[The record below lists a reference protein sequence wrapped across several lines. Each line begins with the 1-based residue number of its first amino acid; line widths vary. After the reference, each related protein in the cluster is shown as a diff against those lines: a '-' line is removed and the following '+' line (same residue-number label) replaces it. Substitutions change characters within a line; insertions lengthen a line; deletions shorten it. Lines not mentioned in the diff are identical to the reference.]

1 MLNSLAK
8 TMINLMKD
16 INTIFYINILMSL
29 ETKFS
34 TDVETL
40 LVNPKELKVN
50 EDYFNSLDSELQKS
64 ALIHESLHLALLHP
78 VRILDHPESD
88 YPLFRQACEHAVNN
102 ILVDEG
108 FSISSSWLCDRQYR
122 GMSTEQIME
131 ILRTNHESM
140 SDMDEDFEPSK
151 SKSDEVHMTQQVVA
165 ATHAAIRGHQEIP
178 SAISKLVEN
187 IGKPNIPWNKVLNS
201 ILQKQFEEG
210 TDYHRPNRKVRDSD
224 IVLPV
229 DKINEKVEHIN
240 LYVDMSGSVS
250 EEDKNRFVTEAY
262 SIITKFKVECL
273 ITQFNSTI
281 IHSSYVKNKKE
292 LLDYEFY
299 SGGGTRI
306 FPVLNHIRE
315 SKPKVSVIFTDGYFM
330 LPESKDLKGLKIIW
344 VIIGNP
350 DWKLPKSKIIHY
362 KGD

>member
-140 SDMDEDFEPSK
+140 PGIDEDFEPSK
-151 SKSDEVHMTQQVVA
+151 SKSDEVQMTQQVVA

-178 SAISKLVEN
+178 SAISKFVEN

-201 ILQKQFEEG
+201 ILQKQFEDG

-250 EEDKNRFVTEAY
+250 EKDKNRFVTEAY

-306 FPVLNHIRE
+306 FPVLNHIKE

>member
-8 TMINLMKD
+8 AMINLMKD

-34 TDVETL
+34 ADVETL

-50 EDYFNSLDSELQKS
+50 EEYFNSLEPELQKS
-64 ALIHESLHLALLHP
+64 ALVHESLHLALLHP

-88 YPLFRQACEHAVNN
+88 HPLFKLACEHAVNN

-108 FSISSSWLCDRQYR
+108 FSISSSWVCDRQYR

-131 ILRTNHESM
+131 KLRTNHEPM
-140 SDMDEDFEPSK
+140 SDMNEDFESSK
-151 SKSDEVHMTQQVVA
+151 SKSEEILMTQQVVA
-165 ATHAAIRGHQEIP
+165 ATHAAIRGHQEVP
-178 SAISKLVEN
+178 SAISKLVED
-187 IGKPNIPWNKVLNS
+187 IGKPNIPWNKVLNT
-201 ILQKQFEEG
+201 ILQKQFEDG
-210 TDYHRPNRKVRDSD
+210 TDYHRPNRKVRDSE

-229 DKINEKVEHIN
+229 DRINEKVEHIN
-240 LYVDMSGSVS
+240 LYVDMSGSVT
-250 EEDKNRFVTEAY
+250 EKDKNRFITEAY
-262 SIITKFKVECL
+262 SIIAKFKVECL
-273 ITQFNSTI
+273 ISQFNTTI
-281 IHSSYVKNKKE
+281 FHSSHVKNKKE

-306 FPVLNHIRE
+306 FPVLDHIKE

-330 LPESKDLKGLKIIW
+330 LPETKDLKGLKIIW

>member
-1 MLNSLAK
+1 MLNSLSKA
-8 TMINLMKD
+8 MINLMKD

-29 ETKFS
+29 EIKYCNK
-34 TDVETL
+34 VQTL

-50 EDYFNSLDSELQKS
+50 EEYFNSLDSELQKS
-64 ALIHESLHLALLHP
+64 ALVHESLHLALLHP

-88 YPLFRQACEHAVNN
+88 HSLFKEACEHAVNN

-108 FSISSSWLCDRQYR
+108 FSISSSWVCDRQYQ

-131 ILRTNHESM
+131 KLRGNHTP
-140 SDMDEDFEPSK
+140 DMNEDFEPAE
-151 SKSDEVHMTQQVVA
+151 SKSDEVQMTQQVVA
-165 ATHAAIRGHQEIP
+165 ATQAAIRGHQEVP
-178 SAISKLVEN
+178 SAISKFVEN
-187 IGKPNIPWNKVLNS
+187 IGKPNIPWNKVLNT
-201 ILQKQFEEG
+201 ILQKQFEDG
-210 TDYHRPNRKVRDSD
+210 TDYHRPNRRVRDSE

-229 DKINEKVEHIN
+229 DRINEKVGHIN

-250 EEDKNRFVTEAY
+250 EQDKNRFITEAY

-273 ITQFNSTI
+273 ISQFNTTVF
-281 IHSSYVKNKKE
+281 HSSHVKNKKE
-292 LLDYEFY
+292 LLDYKFY
-299 SGGGTRI
+299 VGGGTCI
-306 FPVLNHIRE
+306 FPVLDHIKE
-315 SKPKVSVIFTDGYFM
+315 SKPKVSVIFTDGYFL
-330 LPESKDLKGLKIIW
+330 LPDVKDLKGLKIIW

>member
-1 MLNSLAK
+1 MLNSLSKA
-8 TMINLMKD
+8 MINLMKD
-16 INTIFYINILMSL
+16 TNTIFYINILMSL

-34 TDVETL
+34 ADVETL

-50 EDYFNSLDSELQKS
+50 EEYFNSLDSELQKS
-64 ALIHESLHLALLHP
+64 ALVHESLHLALLHP

-88 YPLFRQACEHAVNN
+88 HSLFKEACEHAVNN

-108 FSISSSWLCDRQYR
+108 FSIGSSWVCDRQYQ

-131 ILRTNHESM
+131 ILRINHEPTP
-140 SDMDEDFEPSK
+140 DMDEDFESAESK
-151 SKSDEVHMTQQVVA
+151 SNEVQMTQQVVA
-165 ATHAAIRGHQEIP
+165 ATHAAIRGHQEVP
-178 SAISKLVEN
+178 SAISKFVES
-187 IGKPNIPWNKVLNS
+187 IGKPNIPWNKVLNN
-201 ILQKQFEEG
+201 ILQKQFEDG
-210 TDYHRPNRKVRDSD
+210 TDYHRPNRRVRDSE

-229 DKINEKVEHIN
+229 DRINEKVEHIN

-250 EEDKNRFVTEAY
+250 EQDKNRFIAEAY

-273 ITQFNSTI
+273 ITQFNTAI
-281 IHSSYVKNKKE
+281 THSSYVKSKKE
-292 LLDYEFY
+292 LLNYEFY
-299 SGGGTRI
+299 SGGGTCI
-306 FPVLNHIRE
+306 FPVLNHIKE
-315 SKPKVSVIFTDGYFM
+315 SKPKVAVIFTDGYFM
-330 LPESKDLKGLKIIW
+330 LPVAKDLKGLKIIW